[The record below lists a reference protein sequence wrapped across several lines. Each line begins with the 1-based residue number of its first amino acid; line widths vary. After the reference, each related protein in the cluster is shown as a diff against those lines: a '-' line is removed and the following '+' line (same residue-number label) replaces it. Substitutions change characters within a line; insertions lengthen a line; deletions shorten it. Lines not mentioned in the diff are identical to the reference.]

1 LKLSFILA
9 LDSRSNDFVLCISNQ
24 CWQKLNCSMWI
35 KAFIQDLK
43 LIPAN
48 PPNAGT
54 NQLWWVTLSNHLP
67 IWLYLCWGSS
77 CTKYST
83 CESSWYITYS
93 IYLAYL

>member
-1 LKLSFILA
+1 
-9 LDSRSNDFVLCISNQ
+9 
-24 CWQKLNCSMWI
+24 MWI

-43 LIPAN
+43 LTPAN

-93 IYLAYL
+93 IYLAYLNMPVTMQQIMAHACSFALKQ